1 MKNCPLCNKELIES
15 SFDRAKFYCP
25 TLYRDDFNDFFH
37 FKVYNFFIT
46 PTYHLYLSSYKIVI
60 SYETNKTLVYKLK
73 NGKNLLKKRFLI
85 KLIYIWFSNEKM
97 SNLSVRI
104 ISKT

>member
-73 NGKNLLKKRFLI
+73 NGKNLLTLNKTISITSKEEILNKI
-85 KLIYIWFSNEKM
+85 
-97 SNLSVRI
+97 NLYLVFE
-104 ISKT
+104 